1 MSFSTALEQ
10 RNAIT
15 QRNRKGIG
23 FKGAKL
29 LVQQYFPETEAA
41 GNNDEHTVGSENI
54 VQHLTRSKA
63 YDFHRKIQK
72 EEEERNRHSRL
83 AIASAENDA
92 MMDWINGLGE
102 DRGLGKEWNGHNE
115 NDAINKFSHL
125 VRNGKEESLHFEK
138 IDSSGLSIYD

>member
-1 MSFSTALEQ
+1 M
-10 RNAIT
+10 
-15 QRNRKGIG
+15 
-23 FKGAKL
+23 

-54 VQHLTRSKA
+54 VQPLTRSKA
-63 YDFHRKIQK
+63 YDFHRKVQN
-72 EEEERNRHSRL
+72 EEEERNRNSRL

-92 MMDWINGLGE
+92 MMDWISDSGE
-102 DRGLGKEWNGHNE
+102 DRHLGKEWNGHVP
-115 NDAINKFSHL
+115 NDAINNFSRL